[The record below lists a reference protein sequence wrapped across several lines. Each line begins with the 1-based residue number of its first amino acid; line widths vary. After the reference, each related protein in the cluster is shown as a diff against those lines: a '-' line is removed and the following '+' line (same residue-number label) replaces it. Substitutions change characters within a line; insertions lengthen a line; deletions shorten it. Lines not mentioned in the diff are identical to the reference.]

1 MNEQRALLDK
11 LMGRDRN
18 SVVKNKN
25 TITKTRR
32 YDDRD
37 VCQFFLAGLC
47 PHELFKNTKSDLGAC
62 PSIHDHDALRDFARQ
77 SRNKKKHVEK
87 RALRYYYELVEEAER
102 KVRRAH
108 NRLAMG
114 AASTSKHAAMIS
126 QYEIQRRHREKQMD
140 RLEDQIEEL
149 EEEIETLGE
158 SGRVKEALRKEQ
170 ILNQVKTTLNRLNNA
185 VVSLPKLGDERLEVC
200 SICGGFRDGVDQKH
214 DEGKQHT
221 GFKKIREKVQE
232 VEESHDRDKNTSQSS
247 GRSSSSSRS
256 SSRSSSSRSRSRS
269 RSYR

>member
-77 SRNKKKHVEK
+77 SRK
-87 RALRYYYELVEEAER
+87 
-102 KVRRAH
+102 
-108 NRLAMG
+108 
-114 AASTSKHAAMIS
+114 
-126 QYEIQRRHREKQMD
+126 
-140 RLEDQIEEL
+140 
-149 EEEIETLGE
+149 
-158 SGRVKEALRKEQ
+158 
-170 ILNQVKTTLNRLNNA
+170 
-185 VVSLPKLGDERLEVC
+185 
-200 SICGGFRDGVDQKH
+200 
-214 DEGKQHT
+214 
-221 GFKKIREKVQE
+221 
-232 VEESHDRDKNTSQSS
+232 
-247 GRSSSSSRS
+247 
-256 SSRSSSSRSRSRS
+256 
-269 RSYR
+269 